1 MEDSLPSRKIFRKC
15 GVPRS
20 LSLTARL
27 TSQREIGCYDARM
40 DIIGERKLI
49 FRPAEAEHER
59 EVLLR
64 VGRPRQRSDGGWE
77 VEIDIVDAEKSW
89 KLPPVWGSDG
99 LGAVVLGIFALS
111 KYVEWYTMRGR
122 LTLPDHGEA
131 VFPEWALVLEAANAP
146 ARVPGAAS
154 APDGEREG

>member
-15 GVPRS
+15 RVSRS

-64 VGRPRQRSDGGWE
+64 VGRPRQRPDDGWE
-77 VEIDIVDAEKSW
+77 VEIDIVDTEKPW
-89 KLPPVWGSDG
+89 KLPPVWGADG
-99 LGAVVLGIFALS
+99 LGAVLLGIFALA

-122 LTLPDHGEA
+122 LTLPDHGET
-131 VFPEWALVLEAANAP
+131 VFPEWAAVLETGNAP
-146 ARVPGAAS
+146 VPVPEAAP